1 MHVPQWLALTIAG
14 GVILFGVFRLYLAVA
29 GPSDEER
36 AQRRTGLY
44 RMSRRQHGLVGVL
57 FLLVA
62 GALFATAFGWSPMG
76 RKAEPAAQPGPD
88 RTPEPGSIRMGPKLE
103 LPPAGGRTP

>member
-14 GVILFGVFRLYLAVA
+14 AVIIFGFFRLYLAFA

-36 AQRRTGLY
+36 TSARRGLY
-44 RMSRRQHGLVGVL
+44 AMSRRQHGLVGVL

-62 GALFATAFGWSPMG
+62 GALVATAFGWNPVG
-76 RKAEPAAQPGPD
+76 RKVAPAP
-88 RTPEPGSIRMGPKLE
+88 TPT
-103 LPPAGGRTP
+103 PAGPRAPRAPAPPTAPAGSGAIIVE

>member
-36 AQRRTGLY
+36 T
-44 RMSRRQHGLVGVL
+44 
-57 FLLVA
+57 
-62 GALFATAFGWSPMG
+62 
-76 RKAEPAAQPGPD
+76 
-88 RTPEPGSIRMGPKLE
+88 
-103 LPPAGGRTP
+103 

>member
-14 GVILFGVFRLYLAVA
+14 AVILFGLFRMYLAFG

-36 AQRRTGLY
+36 AKRRTGLY
-44 RMSRRQHGLVGVL
+44 SMSRRQHGLVGVL

-62 GALFATAFGWSPMG
+62 GALVATAFGWTPMAK
-76 RKAEPAAQPGPD
+76 KAP
-88 RTPEPGSIRMGPKLE
+88 TPVEAPKHDPNSIRMGPAID

>member
-76 RKAEPAAQPGPD
+76 RKVEPAAEPEPATTPGPS
-88 RTPEPGSIRMGPKLE
+88 SIRMGPTIE
-103 LPPAGGRTP
+103 LPRAGGRTP